1 MLDLTSG
8 SLTLFAKQC
17 EMSHYNAVM
26 KVTDEKKGI
35 FSFYLDNMNKKFQ

>member
-17 EMSHYNAVM
+17 EMLHYNAVM
-26 KVTDEKKGI
+26 KVTNEKEGI
-35 FSFYLDNMNKKFQ
+35 FPFYLDNMNKKIQ